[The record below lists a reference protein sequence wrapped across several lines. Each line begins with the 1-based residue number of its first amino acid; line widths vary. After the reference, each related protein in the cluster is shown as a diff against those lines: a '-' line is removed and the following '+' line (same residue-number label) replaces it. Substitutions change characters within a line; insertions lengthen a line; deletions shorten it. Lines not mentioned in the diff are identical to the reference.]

1 MLQRDIDRLNELKSQ
16 ISAAY
21 GREPLDLLVQ
31 DVRLVNVY
39 SGNVV
44 LTNIGI
50 KAGRVVTISPENPPV
65 RPIAVFEGDDMYAIP
80 GLIDAHCHIESTL
93 LTPAALSGVI
103 VPQGTT
109 TLLIDPMEIA
119 NVAGYEGLMA
129 FMHGIDTLPYRIF
142 IEVSSRVP
150 TAPGLET
157 TGGVLG
163 IEETEHL
170 LDHPRA
176 VSLGELD
183 PSKIDTLS
191 DEHLLKII
199 AARWRG
205 KIANGHAIGLDGL
218 ALQAYATAGLS
229 DDHECVT
236 FDELQARVELGMT
249 VMIREGSSE
258 RNLDTLVSGIVE
270 AGMETR
276 NLIFCTDDKHTSDIL
291 CEGHIN
297 YNVNRAIELGL
308 DPIQA
313 IQMATLNTAQH
324 FRIDHLIGSITPG
337 RFADFILSP
346 SMDKIQP
353 KHVFVGGRLVAAEG
367 KLLADT
373 PRIAY
378 PDGLRRTVK
387 LHHSLTNEEF
397 TISADGDKV
406 HVRVIELI
414 PDQIVNR
421 EGKAELTLEDGLV
434 HPDTERDVLPIC
446 CVERYGKNGNIGHG
460 FIHGFNLKQ
469 GAIGGSVAHDHHN
482 IVVVGVDKRDM
493 RLVVE
498 ALVESQG
505 GFVVVSDGAVLSLLP
520 LPLCGLM
527 SEEETKVVAEKLSS
541 VRRAARSLGC
551 TLETPFM
558 ALSFVS
564 LPTVPELGITD
575 HGLVDVKQHKITSLF
590 LD

>member
-1 MLQRDIDRLNELKSQ
+1 MK
-16 ISAAY
+16 
-21 GREPLDLLVQ
+21 
-31 DVRLVNVY
+31 
-39 SGNVV
+39 
-44 LTNIGI
+44 
-50 KAGRVVTISPENPPV
+50 
-65 RPIAVFEGDDMYAIP
+65 PIAIFEGDDMYAIP

-93 LTPAALSGVI
+93 LTPAALSEVI

-119 NVAGYEGLMA
+119 NVAGYEGLIA
-129 FMHGIDTLPYRIF
+129 FMHGIDALPYRIF

-163 IEETEHL
+163 VEETERL

-183 PSKIDTLS
+183 PSKIDRLS
-191 DEHLLKII
+191 EEHLSKII
-199 AARWRG
+199 AAHRRG

-236 FDELQARVELGMT
+236 FAELRARVELGMT

-258 RNLDTLVSGIVE
+258 RNLDTLINGVVE
-270 AGMETR
+270 TGTETR

-291 CEGHIN
+291 REGHIS

-313 IQMATLNTAQH
+313 IQMATMNTAQH
-324 FRIDHLIGSITPG
+324 FRIDHLIGSIAPG

-346 SMDKIQP
+346 SLDQIEP
-353 KHVFVGGRLVAAEG
+353 ERVFVNGRLVAEEG
-367 KLLADT
+367 RLVVDL
-373 PRIAY
+373 PHVSY
-378 PDGLRRTVK
+378 PDNLRHTVK
-387 LHHSLTNEEF
+387 LHHKLVDDAF
-397 TISADGDKV
+397 TMPGSGESIRA
-406 HVRVIELI
+406 RVIELI
-414 PDQIVNR
+414 PGQIVNNAI
-421 EGKAELTLEDGLV
+421 EATLTVKDGIVL
-434 HPDTERDVLPIC
+434 PDVDQDVLPLF
-446 CVERYGKNGNIGHG
+446 CVERYSKNGNIGRG
-460 FIHGFNLKQ
+460 FIHGFDLKQ
-469 GAIGGSVAHDHHN
+469 GAIGGSIAHDHHN
-482 IVVVGVDKRDM
+482 IVVVGADPHDM
-493 RLVVE
+493 RVAVQ

-505 GFVVVSDGAVLSLLP
+505 GFVVVKEGAMRALLP

-527 SEEETKVVAEKLSS
+527 SEEETVVVAEKLSS

-590 LD
+590 LG

>member
-1 MLQRDIDRLNELKSQ
+1 MLERDIDRLNELKSQ

-31 DVRLVNVY
+31 GVRLVNVY

-163 IEETEHL
+163 INETEYL

-270 AGMETR
+270 VGMETR

-291 CEGHIN
+291 CEGHILQRQPRD
-297 YNVNRAIELGL
+297 RARPRPDTGDSDGDTEYRAALPHRPPDWVDHAWAFRGL
-308 DPIQA
+308 HSLSVHGQDPTQTCLCRRKA
-313 IQMATLNTAQH
+313 
-324 FRIDHLIGSITPG
+324 RRRRG
-337 RFADFILSP
+337 
-346 SMDKIQP
+346 
-353 KHVFVGGRLVAAEG
+353 E
-367 KLLADT
+367 T
-373 PRIAY
+373 PRRY
-378 PDGLRRTVK
+378 PQNRLSRWTSPHGQAA
-387 LHHSLTNEEF
+387 SQF
-397 TISADGDKV
+397 
-406 HVRVIELI
+406 
-414 PDQIVNR
+414 DQ
-421 EGKAELTLEDGLV
+421 
-434 HPDTERDVLPIC
+434 
-446 CVERYGKNGNIGHG
+446 
-460 FIHGFNLKQ
+460 
-469 GAIGGSVAHDHHN
+469 
-482 IVVVGVDKRDM
+482 
-493 RLVVE
+493 
-498 ALVESQG
+498 
-505 GFVVVSDGAVLSLLP
+505 
-520 LPLCGLM
+520 
-527 SEEETKVVAEKLSS
+527 
-541 VRRAARSLGC
+541 
-551 TLETPFM
+551 
-558 ALSFVS
+558 
-564 LPTVPELGITD
+564 
-575 HGLVDVKQHKITSLF
+575 
-590 LD
+590 